1 MPSIRGVDIQSDR
14 VIITMT
20 NGMEKTMLLSDVKI
34 PPNVTI
40 EQADAM
46 ATEYLQKM
54 YEQSWTLDDP
64 SWEGDLGRIGLVPPV
79 LLPNERIEKVK
90 GKDTYIVIEM
100 FVAVHFFS
108 LNPIKYT
115 IRCQNSE
122 LGPIGGEW
130 WL

>member
-1 MPSIRGVDIQSDR
+1 MPSIRGIDIQSDR

-34 PPNVTI
+34 PPNTTI
-40 EQADAM
+40 EQADAL
-46 ATEYLQKM
+46 ATQYLQNM
-54 YEQSWTLDDP
+54 YEQSWALDDP

-79 LLPNERIEKVK
+79 LLPNERIEKIK
-90 GKDTYIVIEM
+90 GKDSYIVTEM

-108 LNPIKYT
+108 LNPIKFT
-115 IRCQNSE
+115 VRCQNPE
-122 LGPIGGEW
+122 LGAIGGEW